1 MKIPLALINDTR
13 DTSRESDSWGVNC
26 FIDQDGNLHAVKRPG
41 ILATVDVVDSDT
53 GGQGIFIWPGTE
65 LKIVSI
71 WDDVLFIHEI
81 DPDLEELIWNSD
93 PKDPPGNSDP
103 DDPPGDPDPED
114 PPGNSGSED
123 TPEGIITTSF
133 GWDFGDISDPSGV
146 VDNPPY
152 PVTFPLE
159 PGPSAGW
166 ELLVDSTPISGI
178 NDSKSLQ
185 LLEGN
190 LVIAYPGMPGND
202 LYSSADGISWD
213 TGIEWPGPYYYR
225 VAPGWYDGTYIKTAY
240 GYGEFLQLSYTA
252 QSLLGSG
259 TLSAYWPD
267 FNPLQTFIVG
277 GNVYITYR
285 SLSGS
290 YMRLAKS
297 AVSPIN
303 WTEYTS
309 NLLKADVGGISA
321 GYAIAVFGSIFYALP
336 PGGGS
341 GKKVYTST
349 DFVTWTLLTSDWGL
363 GDSIIKQVARHA
375 YTDKIVILL
384 DNDNVATTTDGITW
398 TKSNFIPVIT
408 GTFTPSSLC
417 KFGSYWYTAGG
428 SKWAR
433 LPDSRVP

>member
-1 MKIPLALINDTR
+1 MKTPLTVINDTR

-93 PKDPPGNSDP
+93 
-103 DDPPGDPDPED
+103 
-114 PPGNSGSED
+114 SED
-123 TPEGIITTSF
+123 TPEGVITTSF

-166 ELLVDSTPISGI
+166 ELLAASTPISNI
-178 NDSKSLQ
+178 SETRPLQ

-190 LVIAYPGMPGND
+190 LVIASPSISGND
-202 LYSSADGISWD
+202 IYSSADGIFWD
-213 TGIEWPGPYYYR
+213 AGIGWPGPFYEE
-225 VAPGWYDGTYIKTAY
+225 VNMGWYDGTYIWSVTAI
-240 GYGEFLQLSYTA
+240 GGDSWLTKLSYAA
-252 QSLLGSG
+252 QSLVGYN
-259 TLSAYWPD
+259 TLSGSWGGY
-267 FNPLQTFIVG
+267 NSLLTFIVG
-277 GNVYITYR
+277 GYVYVTRTFPANPYIHFARSSVGSIT
-285 SLSGS
+285 
-290 YMRLAKS
+290 
-297 AVSPIN
+297 
-303 WTEYTS
+303 WTQYDS
-309 NLLKADVGGISA
+309 NLPKADVGNTFL
-321 GYAIAVFGSIFYALP
+321 GYAIVVFNSTFYALP
-336 PGGGS
+336 PGGVG
-341 GKKVYTST
+341 GKKVYSSS
-349 DFVTWTLLTSDWGL
+349 DFYTWTLLTADWGL
-363 GDSIIKQVARHA
+363 GSSLLKSVARHA

-408 GTFTPSSLC
+408 GTFTPYSLC

-428 SKWAR
+428 SKWAQ